1 MKHKCGQFIVENTF
15 GILKHPFQK
24 LLEFFL
30 IHITIIL
37 DVFTCYCLLHILI
50 CDQMKINIDQSMGII
65 NHKVQ
70 YLPGP
75 LDLLERSGNRNKR
88 FYY

>member
-1 MKHKCGQFIVENTF
+1 MKHKCGHFIVENTF

-24 LLEFFL
+24 LLEIFEF
-30 IHITIIL
+30 HIAIIL
-37 DVFTCYCLLHILI
+37 DVFTCYCMLHILI
-50 CDQMKINIDQSMGII
+50 RDQMEISIDKLMEII

-75 LDLLERSGNRNKR
+75 FDLLEKSRNHN
-88 FYY
+88 